1 MAQETNYTE
10 SYVYRS
16 RKKRRKR
23 RRLIIALLLYS
34 LILLCGAGGLFLYYN
49 SLYYKVCRV
58 EAGVEVAPSDFLKKE
73 DADACFIAADAFN
86 TRIPGEYSVKIK
98 TGMFTVTS
106 KLFVQDTTT
115 PELEVK
121 DLTFSYG
128 TVCSVNDFVVRLE
141 DNTTT
146 ALYFETE
153 PDLSK
158 TGTQEL
164 SITAKDLGN
173 NITTKKVQLSL
184 IPVVSPIRVE
194 LGSGLPDVSEV
205 LLEGVQNGAYIDA
218 STSVDCNAVG
228 EYTVAVRVDDRDYN
242 VQVIVEDTLPPVL
255 EVQSVTDYSI
265 LKKVPEDFVVS
276 SEDISGVAI
285 RFKSEPDFYL
295 VGEQTVTIVAED
307 GHGNITEKDAILTL
321 FADEDA
327 PVFLAHDDFMIYLGE
342 TVSYKSKVTVTDNC
356 ETGLDLK
363 VDATAVD
370 LKTEGVYPVV
380 YTATDAAGNSTTVT
394 VNMTIKVYRADE
406 EELYQRI
413 NTILADL
420 ITEDM
425 TQREKCK
432 KIYNYIRSVVSY
444 VSTSDKSDWITA
456 ALDGLNKGKG
466 DCFVY
471 FALSKA
477 MLTCA
482 DIPNLDIE
490 RIRVGDSMHFWN
502 LVDLEDGH
510 GWYHFDTTP
519 RKDKTVIFLWD
530 DAKLKAYSDKSNGS
544 HNYDRALYPEI
555 P

>member
-10 SYVYRS
+10 SYVARS
-16 RKKRRKR
+16 RKKRKKR
-23 RRLIIALLLYS
+23 RKIIIVLFLYILLLT
-34 LILLCGAGGLFLYYN
+34 GGITGFFLYYN

-58 EAGVEVAPSDFLKKE
+58 EAGVQVQPSDFLKKPNE
-73 DADACFIAADAFN
+73 KAYFTEEDAFN
-86 TRIPGEYSVKIK
+86 TNIPGEYTVKIR
-98 TGMFTVTS
+98 TGIFTVTS
-106 KLFVQDTTT
+106 TLFVQDTTA
-115 PELEVK
+115 PVLDVK
-121 DLTFSYG
+121 NLTFSYG
-128 TVCSVNDFVVRLE
+128 AVCDVNDFVVRLE

-146 ALYFETE
+146 AVYFETE

-164 SITAKDLGN
+164 SITARDLGN
-173 NITTKKVQLSL
+173 NTTTRSVQLSL
-184 IPVVSPIRVE
+184 IPVISPIRVE
-194 LGSGLPDVSEV
+194 LGSGLPEVSQV
-205 LLEGVQNGAYIDA
+205 LLEGVQNGAYIDT
-218 STSVDCNAVG
+218 STSVDCNTVG
-228 EYTVAVRVDDRDYN
+228 EYTVVVRVDDSDYK

-255 EVQSVTDYSI
+255 EVQSVTDYSV

-276 SEDISGVAI
+276 CEDISGATI
-285 RFKSEPDFYL
+285 RFKQEPDFSL

-307 GHGNITEKDAILTL
+307 GHGNIKEKDAILTL

-327 PVFLAHDDFMIYLGE
+327 PVFLSHEDFMIYLGE
-342 TVSYKSKVTVTDNC
+342 TVSYKSKVTITDNC
-356 ETGLDLK
+356 EAGLDLK

-370 LKTEGVYPVV
+370 LKAEGVYPVV

-413 NTILADL
+413 DAILADL

-456 ALDGLNKGKG
+456 ALEGLNKGKG

-510 GWYHFDTTP
+510 GWYHFDATP

-530 DAKLKAYSDKSNGS
+530 DAKLKEYSDRSNGS
-544 HNYDRALYPEI
+544 HNYDRSLYPEI